1 MLSVRELMTHNPIT
15 VNPDTPLSQVMNLMQ
30 KEGFR
35 QAPVIDDGDLVGII
49 TDRDIRLAV
58 NLSPDH
64 QEHEEQK
71 KKLATLLTK
80 DFMTPGPVTIPVT
93 LPAYRAAEMLRLYKF
108 GALIVVENEKIVGI
122 ISVTDFL
129 KSFTMQQQQH
139 GGQNKDR
146 GLNSYG
152 YLQTSRKL

>member
-15 VNPDTPLSQVMNLMQ
+15 VAPDASLSQVMQLMQ

-35 QAPVIDDGDLVGII
+35 QAPVVDDGNLVGII

-58 NLSPDH
+58 DLSPDH

-80 DFMTPGPVTIPVT
+80 DFMTPGPVTIPVS

-108 GALIVVENEKIVGI
+108 GALIVVEDDQIVGI

-129 KSFTMQQQQH
+129 KSFTVQQQPPISKKK
-139 GGQNKDR
+139 GQDMNNF
-146 GLNSYG
+146 GF
-152 YLQTSRKL
+152 LQMSRKS